1 MPMPMSI
8 QVKRAYAPAAKD
20 DGIRILVDRLWPRG
34 LRKVDAAI
42 DRCLKEVA
50 PSPELRHWFGHA
62 PERWDEFRRRYA
74 EELCQSLEAL
84 TELRAIAAE
93 QPLTLLFAAHDEEHN
108 NAVALRE
115 VLLKQQNI

>member
-42 DRCLKEVA
+42 DRWLKDVA
-50 PSPELRHWFGHA
+50 PSSELRHWFGHA
-62 PERWDEFRRRYA
+62 PERWDEFRQRYA
-74 EELCQSLEAL
+74 EELCQSQEAL

-115 VLLKQQNI
+115 VLLKQLNV